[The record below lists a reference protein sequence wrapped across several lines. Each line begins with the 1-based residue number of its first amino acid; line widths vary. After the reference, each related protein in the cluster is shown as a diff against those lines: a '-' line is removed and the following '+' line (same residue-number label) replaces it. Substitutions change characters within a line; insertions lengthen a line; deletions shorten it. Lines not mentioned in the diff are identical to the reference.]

1 MNWVGRTF
9 EAEVGSVANGGH
21 CVSRV
26 EGRVVFVRHALPG
39 EVVLV
44 EVTEDKG
51 GAFCRG
57 DAVRVLKKAAER
69 VEPPCPLAA
78 PGLCGGCDWQ
88 HATPEFQREL
98 KARVVVE
105 QLSRLAGIERPLE
118 VEALPGGS
126 LAWRS
131 RVRLVA
137 GRDGRAGLRA
147 HRSHR
152 VVPLD
157 DCPIAVPEAL
167 APVLARRWRPGTELE
182 VTRDGAGQTHVRELS
197 VVRGKR
203 RAKQLSGGIAVQRA
217 AGRDW
222 KLDAHGFWQV
232 HPAAADTLAALVGE
246 WAMAPQ
252 DGLAWD
258 LYSGVGLFASVLAGQ
273 VGPRGAVVA
282 VESGRRAVADGET
295 ALADLPQV
303 SWRSGRVERVLRNLE
318 GRPEAVVL
326 DPPRSG
332 AGREVVE
339 SIVERGPARV
349 VYVACD
355 PAALARD
362 LATFAGSGYR
372 LAELRAFDAFPMTHH
387 IECVALVVPENVGG
401 SEHDAD
407 RESSGRV

>member
-9 EAEVGSVANGGH
+9 EAEVGPVAHGGH

-51 GAFCRG
+51 GSYCRA
-57 DAVRVLKKAAER
+57 DAVRVLEAAEER

-98 KARVVVE
+98 KARVVAE
-105 QLSRLAGIERPLE
+105 QLSRLAGIEWPVE
-118 VEALPGGS
+118 VEALPGGP
-126 LAWRS
+126 LDWRS

-147 HRSHR
+147 HRSHQ
-152 VVPLD
+152 VVALD
-157 DCPIAVPEAL
+157 DCPIAVPGAL
-167 APVLARRWRPGTELE
+167 DPVLARRWRPGTELE
-182 VTRDGAGQTHVRELS
+182 VTSDGDGRTHLRELS

-203 RAKQLSGGIAVQRA
+203 RAKQLSGGIAVQHA

-232 HPAAADTLAALVGE
+232 HPAAADTLAAVVGE
-246 WAMAPQ
+246 WAKAPQ
-252 DGLAWD
+252 DALVWD
-258 LYSGVGLFASVLAGQ
+258 LYSGAGLFASVLASQ
-273 VGPRGAVVA
+273 VGPRGEVVA
-282 VESGRRAVADGET
+282 VESGRRAVADGEA

-303 SWRSGRVERVLRNLE
+303 RWRG
-318 GRPEAVVL
+318 
-326 DPPRSG
+326 
-332 AGREVVE
+332 
-339 SIVERGPARV
+339 
-349 VYVACD
+349 
-355 PAALARD
+355 
-362 LATFAGSGYR
+362 
-372 LAELRAFDAFPMTHH
+372 
-387 IECVALVVPENVGG
+387 
-401 SEHDAD
+401 
-407 RESSGRV
+407 

>member
-1 MNWVGRTF
+1 MNWTGRTI
-9 EAEVGSVANGGH
+9 EAEVGPVAHGGH
-21 CVSRV
+21 CVARV

-39 EVVLV
+39 EVVLA

-51 GAFCRG
+51 GSFCRA
-57 DAVRVLKKAAER
+57 DAVRVLEAAPER

-88 HATPEFQREL
+88 HAAPEFQREL
-98 KARVVVE
+98 KARVVAE
-105 QLSRLAGIERPLE
+105 QLSRLAGIERPVE
-118 VEALPGGS
+118 VEALPGGP
-126 LAWRS
+126 LDWRS

-152 VVPLD
+152 VVALD
-157 DCPIAVPEAL
+157 DCPIAMPGAL
-167 APVLARRWRPGTELE
+167 DDVLSRRWRPGTELE
-182 VTRDGAGQTHVRELS
+182 VTRDGDGQNHVRELS

-203 RAKQLSGGIAVQRA
+203 RARQLKGGTAVQHA

-222 KLDAHGFWQV
+222 RFDAHGFWQV
-232 HPAAADTLAALVGE
+232 HPAAADTLAAVVGE
-246 WAMAPQ
+246 WAKVPQ
-252 DGLAWD
+252 GGLVWD
-258 LYSGVGLFASVLAGQ
+258 LYSGVGLFASVLAEQ
-273 VGPRGAVVA
+273 VGPAGEVVA
-282 VESGRRAVADGET
+282 VESGRRAVEDGEA

-303 SWRSGRVERVLRNLE
+303 RWRAGRVEHVLRDLA
-318 GRPEAVVL
+318 GRPEVVVL

-332 AGREVVE
+332 AGREVVQ
-339 SIVERGPARV
+339 SIVERAPDRV

-387 IECVALVVPENVGG
+387 VECVALVVPEIVGG
-401 SEHDAD
+401 SRHDAGH
-407 RESSGRV
+407 ESSGRV